1 MKKVLFVL
9 LAALSTA
16 AAPSDDD
23 LGRAL
28 ALAAE
33 ARYSEARTVLDP
45 LLARRPDHPRARL
58 LDGILRAREGRVS
71 ESIEVF
77 DRLRRDHPEMSEP
90 WNHLAVLYAAER
102 RFDEAR
108 EMLLVA
114 LERRPSTAGYVNLG
128 DIYGE
133 LARRA
138 GRRSRELAAQ
148 GGARFPPNGEQG
160 AALSFPRDTSGHS
173 AAAGGAVGPD
183 VASPA
188 AGSGEPAAVRIACL
202 RAGGFH
208 DRRILAEVEAWMKS
222 HGADVFELRRE
233 RDRRFESWQVY
244 LPPLESGAE
253 AAAKLREIRARGV
266 RDVAVIESGPLR
278 NGISFGVFG
287 VTENMR
293 RRVAALESLGYRVR
307 HRDGREAVQV
317 YYFEARTSADSDGLR
332 VAWAERFP
340 DRSFELVDCR

>member
-1 MKKVLFVL
+1 MKKVLFAL
-9 LAALSTA
+9 LVALSTA

-33 ARYSEARTVLDP
+33 DRYPEARTVLDP

-58 LDGILRAREGRVS
+58 LDGILRVREGRMS
-71 ESIEVF
+71 EAIEVF

-90 WNHLAVLYAAER
+90 WNNLAVLYAAEG

-114 LERRPSTAGYVNLG
+114 LDRRPSAVGYVNLD
-128 DIYGE
+128 DIYGK
-133 LARRA
+133 LARHA

-148 GGARFPPNGEQG
+148 GGTRSPRNAEEG
-160 AALSFPRDTSGHS
+160 AALSFPRDPWGHS
-173 AAAGGAVGPD
+173 AASARVAEPD

-188 AGSGEPAAVRIACL
+188 AGSGEPAAVRVACL
-202 RAGGFH
+202 RAGGFD
-208 DRRILAEVEAWMKS
+208 DRRVLAEVEAWMES
-222 HGADVFELRRE
+222 HGVEVFELRRE
-233 RDRRFESWQVY
+233 RDRRIESRQVY
-244 LPPLESGAE
+244 LPPLESRAE

-266 RDVAVIESGPLR
+266 RDVAVIESGPLQ

-293 RRVAALESLGYRVR
+293 RRVATLESLGYRVR
-307 HRDGREAVQV
+307 HRDDREAVQV
-317 YYFEARTSADSDGLR
+317 YYFEARTSAELDGLR
-332 VAWAERFP
+332 ATWTERFP
-340 DRSFELVDCR
+340 DRSFELVGCR